1 MAYPIR
7 SNKGDASVL
16 KTSISV
22 APRILTSARRQE
34 SCRAENVKVET
45 QQGTK
50 QIIPSA
56 SILWVMILDPPIESL
71 QVVLPNSRRLV
82 NCIRKVRSVEVADV
96 GEEINSIQATA
107 LNNTLHSCKEES
119 RIQALK
125 GIIAKHTYPK
135 LPTHGHMSTIESA
148 TVRSGESRPANTWR
162 PIATNA
168 TMRWSESDP
177 E

>member
-71 QVVLPNSRRLV
+71 QV
-82 NCIRKVRSVEVADV
+82 
-96 GEEINSIQATA
+96 T
-107 LNNTLHSCKEES
+107 TLS
-119 RIQALK
+119 
-125 GIIAKHTYPK
+125 P
-135 LPTHGHMSTIESA
+135 
-148 TVRSGESRPANTWR
+148 
-162 PIATNA
+162 
-168 TMRWSESDP
+168 RWSVLYRLFCRIREDLLTAFAKCGASKLRMLGKRLIP
-177 E
+177 YRPQRSIILCIPVRRNRGFKL

>member
-1 MAYPIR
+1 M
-7 SNKGDASVL
+7 GDDPGS
-16 KTSISV
+16 TY
-22 APRILTSARRQE
+22 RIA
-34 SCRAENVKVET
+34 A
-45 QQGTK
+45 
-50 QIIPSA
+50 
-56 SILWVMILDPPIESL
+56 
-71 QVVLPNSRRLV
+71 
-82 NCIRKVRSVEVADV
+82 VRSVEVADV
-96 GEEINSIQATA
+96 GEEINSLKATA

-119 RIQALK
+119 RRPGRCTEYSVLPFTLTPYVSHNAETK
-125 GIIAKHTYPK
+125 E

>member
-7 SNKGDASVL
+7 SNKGDASGL

-22 APRILTSARRQE
+22 APRILTGARRQE

-96 GEEINSIQATA
+96 GEEINSLKATA

-119 RIQALK
+119 R
-125 GIIAKHTYPK
+125 
-135 LPTHGHMSTIESA
+135 
-148 TVRSGESRPANTWR
+148 
-162 PIATNA
+162 
-168 TMRWSESDP
+168 
-177 E
+177 